1 MFHPIEF
8 VTESRAE
15 ESALRYVR
23 KNHTGLVQAS
33 ENVFDER
40 CLDAVLRTM

>member
-8 VTESRAE
+8 ATESRAE
-15 ESALRYVR
+15 EWILRYVR
-23 KNHTGLVQAS
+23 KNHTGLVRAS
-33 ENVFDER
+33 ERVFGER